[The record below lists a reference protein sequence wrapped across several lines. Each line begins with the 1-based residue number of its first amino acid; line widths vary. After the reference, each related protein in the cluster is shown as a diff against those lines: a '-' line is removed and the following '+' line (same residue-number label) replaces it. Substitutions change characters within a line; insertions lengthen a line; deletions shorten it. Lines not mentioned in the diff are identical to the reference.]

1 MHKMTK
7 NDYVANLLNPVDI
20 VFHDYADVY
29 HKYLSLYPSRFRLNS
44 SFCPLSHSSLSISF
58 YQPTPSNSSLTFS
71 IPHSILPAC
80 PLSFFPDLIIYFCFS
95 HIHLSTPQQ
104 PFEVFFPHI
113 NTPDSV
119 QHNQNASFC
128 CTNLSPFSVT
138 LLFALCRLA
147 KLFDVS
153 GLCRHPSIM
162 AIRS

>member
-1 MHKMTK
+1 MLLFMHKMTK
-7 NDYVANLLNPVDI
+7 NEDVANLLNPVNI
-20 VFHDYADVY
+20 VSHDYVDVY
-29 HKYLSLYPSRFRLNS
+29 HKYLSLFLLSS

-80 PLSFFPDLIIYFCFS
+80 PFSFFPDLIIYFWFS
-95 HIHLSTPQQ
+95 HIHLSTPHS
-104 PFEVFFPHI
+104 PLSFFPHI
-113 NTPDSV
+113 NMSDSV

-128 CTNLSPFSVT
+128 CMDLSPFSVA

-153 GLCRHPSIM
+153 SLCSHPSIM